1 MNLMFTSRSAAP
13 NYAFFASLLGGAAA
27 VFTRLSAKETV

>member
-1 MNLMFTSRSAAP
+1 MFTSHSPPA
-13 NYAFFASLLGGAAA
+13 NYMFFALLGGAAA